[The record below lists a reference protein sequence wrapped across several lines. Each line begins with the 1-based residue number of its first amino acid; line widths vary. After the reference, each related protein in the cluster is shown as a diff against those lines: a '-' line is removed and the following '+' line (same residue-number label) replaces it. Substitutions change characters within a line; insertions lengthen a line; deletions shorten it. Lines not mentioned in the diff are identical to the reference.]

1 MQIKH
6 DDFETIQKRLHRIK
20 DIIREHDYN
29 NYILDSPTISEYDYS
44 KLIEEMKS
52 LEQKINNLAQIN

>member
-6 DDFETIQKRLHRIK
+6 EDFETIQKRLHRIK

-52 LEQKINNLAQIN
+52 LEQKIDSFSHNN

>member
-52 LEQKINNLAQIN
+52 LEQKIDNLAQIN

>member
-1 MQIKH
+1 MVIKH
-6 DDFETIQKRLHRIK
+6 EDYETIQKRLHQIK

-29 NYILDSPTISEYDYS
+29 NYILDSPTISEYDYC
-44 KLIEEMKS
+44 KLVEEMKS